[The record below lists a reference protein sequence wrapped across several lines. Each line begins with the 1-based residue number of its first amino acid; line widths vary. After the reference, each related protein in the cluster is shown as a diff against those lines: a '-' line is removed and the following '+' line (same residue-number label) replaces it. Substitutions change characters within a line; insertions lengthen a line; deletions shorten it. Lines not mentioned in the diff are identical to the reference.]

1 MLLYFVSFSNACRD
15 LNSSDWRR
23 SSMDRAEAMPFPAGA
38 SFWHWRSVKYEEV
51 YLHAYANPAEA
62 RQGLDRYFRFYNQR
76 RTHQG
81 LDRRTPDE
89 VYFQTNGLR
98 KAA

>member
-1 MLLYFVSFSNACRD
+1 MHGS
-15 LNSSDWRR
+15 
-23 SSMDRAEAMPFPAGA
+23 EGGEGHPFPT
-38 SFWHWRSVKYEEV
+38 
-51 YLHAYANPAEA
+51 PI
-62 RQGLDRYFRFYNQR
+62 NQR

-98 KAA
+98 KAT